1 MAFGNRR
8 ADRVDA
14 GLAKTAAEVLSRG
27 DLPVDLPT
35 FITVNSCKMSD
46 DLRNCTLYISAFTDD
61 PEVLEATEAALAE
74 LTMPLRQRLS
84 RMVPMKYSPR
94 LRLEL
99 DDSAARGV
107 RVSRDLQRLVEE
119 ADRRESND

>member
-1 MAFGNRR
+1 MSFGNRR
-8 ADRVDA
+8 ADRVEA
-14 GLAKTAAEVLSRG
+14 ALSKAAAEILARG

-61 PEVLEATEAALAE
+61 PEVLQRTAEALEA
-74 LTMPLRQRLS
+74 LTAPLRQRLS
-84 RMVPMKYSPR
+84 RAVPMKYSPR

-107 RVSRDLQRLVEE
+107 RVSSDLQRLVAE
-119 ADRRESND
+119 ADRRESDH

>member
-8 ADRVDA
+8 ADRVEA
-14 GLAKTAAEVLSRG
+14 ALLKAAAEILARG

-46 DLRNCTLYISAFTDD
+46 DLRNCTLYISAYTDD
-61 PEVLEATEAALAE
+61 LDTLQATAAVLEE
-74 LTMPLRQRLS
+74 LTTPLRQRLS
-84 RMVPMKYSPR
+84 RVVPMKYSPR

-107 RVSRDLQRLVEE
+107 RVSRDLQRLVAE